1 MLKIDKYIARAVIR
15 YLNGD
20 MKLFERYRNIAL
32 KLLEKEK
39 EFIAV
44 EELIDKDTKAKLYN
58 MVSWNGKEKGG
69 YVNRKFRN
77 R

>member
-1 MLKIDKYIARAVIR
+1 MSVKIDKYIGRAVVR

-58 MVSWNGKEKGG
+58 MVS
-69 YVNRKFRN
+69 
-77 R
+77 

>member
-1 MLKIDKYIARAVIR
+1 MSIEVDKYIGRAVIR

-20 MKLFERYRNIAL
+20 MKLFEHYRNIAL

-44 EELIDKDTKAKLYN
+44 EELIDTKTKNRLYK
-58 MVSWNGKEKGG
+58 MVS
-69 YVNRKFRN
+69 
-77 R
+77 

>member
-1 MLKIDKYIARAVIR
+1 MLEIDRYISRAVIR

-20 MKLFERYRNIAL
+20 MKLFEYYRSIAL

-58 MVSWNGKEKGG
+58 MVS
-69 YVNRKFRN
+69 
-77 R
+77 

>member
-32 KLLEKEK
+32 KLMEKEK

-58 MVSWNGKEKGG
+58 MVS
-69 YVNRKFRN
+69 
-77 R
+77 

>member
-58 MVSWNGKEKGG
+58 MVS
-69 YVNRKFRN
+69 
-77 R
+77 